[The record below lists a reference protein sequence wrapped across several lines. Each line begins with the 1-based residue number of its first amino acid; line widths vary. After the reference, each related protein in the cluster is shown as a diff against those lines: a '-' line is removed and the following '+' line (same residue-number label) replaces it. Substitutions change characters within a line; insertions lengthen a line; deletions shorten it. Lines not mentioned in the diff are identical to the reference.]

1 MTKYL
6 GEIIKE
12 YRKIHRLSMD
22 SFSEKSGLS
31 KPYISML
38 EKNYNPKSKKKI
50 IPTIDTISKC
60 AKAMNMDFDELFNA
74 LGTQTISTSINHSIN
89 IHQNTMHNRTNVIG
103 VVPAGVPLEAIE
115 DIIGEIEYPSRFEDK
130 EVFALQ
136 IKGDS
141 MNKVLPDGSI
151 GLFEK
156 TDVLENGQIG
166 AILVNGYD
174 ATVKKFYRLTDSYV
188 LEPLS
193 FNPDYQPIVIKDGTD
208 PVSIVGKLLW
218 YCSKESLM

>member
-1 MTKYL
+1 MKNKFSDVFKKLRIKNKYTQEDIANKFDMTKTGISYWEN
-6 GEIIKE
+6 GK
-12 YRKIHRLSMD
+12 
-22 SFSEKSGLS
+22 SEPS
-31 KPYISML
+31 L
-38 EKNYNPKSKKKI
+38 EAIEKL
-50 IPTIDTISKC
+50 
-60 AKAMNMDFDELFNA
+60 AELFNVSIDYL
-74 LGTQTISTSINHSIN
+74 LGNS
-89 IHQNTMHNRTNVIG
+89 NTENDYGIMHNRTNVIG

>member
-1 MTKYL
+1 MIKY
-6 GEIIKE
+6 
-12 YRKIHRLSMD
+12 YRKKLGLTQEELGNYVGVQKSAIAKYENGRIENLKRSTIEKLS
-22 SFSEKSGLS
+22 
-31 KPYISML
+31 
-38 EKNYNPKSKKKI
+38 
-50 IPTIDTISKC
+50 
-60 AKAMNMDFDELFNA
+60 ELFGILPSEL
-74 LGTQTISTSINHSIN
+74 LGISATSNVMT
-89 IHQNTMHNRTNVIG
+89 NTTNVIG

>member
-1 MTKYL
+1 MKNTGEMIKY
-6 GEIIKE
+6 
-12 YRKIHRLSMD
+12 YRKKLGLTQEELGNYVGVQKSAIAKYENGRIENLKRSTIEKLS
-22 SFSEKSGLS
+22 
-31 KPYISML
+31 
-38 EKNYNPKSKKKI
+38 
-50 IPTIDTISKC
+50 
-60 AKAMNMDFDELFNA
+60 ELFGILPSEL
-74 LGTQTISTSINHSIN
+74 LGISATSNVMT
-89 IHQNTMHNRTNVIG
+89 NTTNVIG